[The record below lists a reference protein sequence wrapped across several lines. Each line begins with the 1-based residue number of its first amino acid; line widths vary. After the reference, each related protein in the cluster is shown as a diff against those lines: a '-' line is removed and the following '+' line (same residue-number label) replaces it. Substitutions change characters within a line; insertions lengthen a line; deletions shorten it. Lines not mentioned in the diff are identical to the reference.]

1 MTIKLLSPCPDDA
14 GNTSMG
20 NVAPTENSAAYKKYV
35 APKEPDYQ
43 YQDLSDADIEK
54 VIANLDSMELREQI
68 KFVITLN
75 KSQRKS
81 QSQILD
87 SLGRLEKGQNTLM
100 DKLVKTEVYLLMH
113 KKRHCLKIGYSEN
126 IDGRLKHHRKEWI
139 ILAHEHGSKQRESRM
154 KQVLKES
161 GFIPMPCTEEVF
173 EITPAL
179 VDILE
184 ANGWV
189 GANEHRDRLLKKD
202 VQLDLTSQNV

>member
-1 MTIKLLSPCPDDA
+1 MTIKLLSPCPDDD

-68 KFVITLN
+68 KFAITLI

-81 QSQILD
+81 QSQIID
-87 SLGRLEKGQNTLM
+87 TLGRLEKGQSTLL

-113 KKRHCLKIGYSEN
+113 KTRRLLKIGYSEN
-126 IDGRLKHHRKEWI
+126 IDGRLKQHRKDWI
-139 ILAHEHGSKQRESRM
+139 ILAHEQGSKQRETRM
-154 KQVLKES
+154 KQVLKDS
-161 GFIPMPCTEEVF
+161 GFVPMPCTDEVF
-173 EITPAL
+173 EITPEL
-179 VDILE
+179 IDTLE

-189 GANEHRDRLLKKD
+189 GANEHRDSLLEKD